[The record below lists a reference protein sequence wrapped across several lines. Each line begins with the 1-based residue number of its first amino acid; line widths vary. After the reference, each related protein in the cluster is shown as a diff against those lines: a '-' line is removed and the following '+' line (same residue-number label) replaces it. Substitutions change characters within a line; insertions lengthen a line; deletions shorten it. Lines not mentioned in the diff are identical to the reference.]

1 MKWLALI
8 PVLIL
13 AACSSSEERIRPDY
27 VIPEDSMVVLIAELQ
42 ILNAEGQHRE
52 VRRKKWT
59 DFVKVKQRAMYDS
72 LGYDEARIDSSMN
85 YYLDDYE
92 AFQKLHEDAMDLLS
106 ERLAKYKAA
115 KKTEELEISKPAE

>member
-1 MKWLALI
+1 MKWLAII

-13 AACSSSEERIRPDY
+13 ASCSGSEERIRPDY

-42 ILNAEGQHRE
+42 ILNAEGRHRE

-59 DFVKVKQRAMYDS
+59 DFVKVKQRALYDS
-72 LGYDEARIDSSMN
+72 LGFDEARIDSSMN
-85 YYLDDYE
+85 YYLQDYE
-92 AFQKLHEDAMDLLS
+92 SFQTLHQDAMDLLS

-115 KKTEELEISKPAE
+115 NNIEELEISKPAK

>member
-1 MKWLALI
+1 
-8 PVLIL
+8 
-13 AACSSSEERIRPDY
+13 
-27 VIPEDSMVVLIAELQ
+27 MVVLIAELQ